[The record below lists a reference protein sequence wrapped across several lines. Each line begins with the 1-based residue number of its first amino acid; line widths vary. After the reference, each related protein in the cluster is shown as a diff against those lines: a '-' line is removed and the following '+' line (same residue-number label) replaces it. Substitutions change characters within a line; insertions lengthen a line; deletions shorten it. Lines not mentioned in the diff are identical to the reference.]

1 VDNFQTPDRII
12 QGDFLPPV
20 KPLVSYYGGKQRIAS
35 KIIPYL
41 EAIPHTV
48 RAIPFAGGL
57 GMEFKWPR
65 PIVTNN
71 GHYRIVINDIDEDL
85 INLYRVARE
94 HPAEFRLWIE
104 LTPYSQAD
112 YKRSAELLR
121 DQTATP
127 LQKAWAIY
135 VNLNCSFANKK
146 DAGWRTNIIGQNSV
160 ATWQNKINNV
170 GPAMAW
176 LSDVHIACE
185 EALRFVERWD
195 SPQTLFYLDPPYPGA
210 DQGHYGGYTLD
221 DWTSLCNLLDQ
232 CQGSYVLS
240 NYVQSIEPKSA
251 QQRVEIQAIASSSG
265 KGQVGKGRDKSRAA
279 TSEEIGDRK
288 RTEILWICDRSSNI
302 RPDLIDI
309 AKRNAPLFKENRP
322 EPTIEERLTWLE
334 TKVGT
339 IDKRSKKTAEI
350 VGQLSLFSEVA

>member
-1 VDNFQTPDRII
+1 MTINQII

-35 KIIPYL
+35 KIIPCL

-57 GMEFKWPR
+57 GMEFKWSR

-71 GHYRIVINDIDEDL
+71 DHYRIVINDIDEDL

-94 HPAEFRLWIE
+94 QPEEFKRWVE
-104 LTPYSQAD
+104 LTPFSQAD
-112 YKRSAELLR
+112 HKRSAELLR

-146 DAGWRTNIIGQNSV
+146 DGGWGTAITSRNS
-160 ATWQNKINNV
+160 AAIWQNKINNV

-185 EALRFVERWD
+185 NALRFIERWD
-195 SPQTLFYLDPPYPGA
+195 SPQTLFYLDPPYPGTNL
-210 DQGHYGGYTLD
+210 GHYGGY
-221 DWTSLCNLLDQ
+221 SLEDFAMLCDALDQ

-240 NYVQSIEPKSA
+240 NYAQNIEPKSA
-251 QQRVEIQAIASSSG
+251 QQRVEIEAANSSSG
-265 KGQVGKGRDKSRAA
+265 KGKAGKGRDKSRAA
-279 TSEEIGDRK
+279 TSEEMGDRK

-309 AKRNAPLFKENRP
+309 AKRNAPRYDQS
-322 EPTIEERLTWLE
+322 I
-334 TKVGT
+334 
-339 IDKRSKKTAEI
+339 A
-350 VGQLSLFSEVA
+350 A